1 MDRKLARIYH
11 RKFKTAEDANSFLNA
26 TKLVTERISA
36 VDAIYRVYHVTDDP
50 TTLFEIWEYPDED
63 AMQWVQSSMQ
73 GATTI
78 PRALNPETTIFNA
91 EIFTQFTS
99 EE

>member
-11 RKFKTAEDANSFLNA
+11 RKFKTAEDANSFLNG

-36 VDAIYRVYHVTDDP
+36 VEAIYRVYHVTDDP
-50 TTLFEIWEYPDED
+50 TTVFEIWEYRDED

-91 EIFTQFTS
+91 ELFTQFTS